1 MKLEKYPEE
10 GALFTI
16 ENWVYSYQDSLGISP
31 EIARYVIEK
40 IKNTIREIPI
50 ISKEIARSRTL
61 IDIIKVIN
69 NITEKQDA
77 QSSFQ
82 RAQFD
87 KVPDDFF
94 NTSLVQL
101 IGEGEVRR
109 VYEKHT
115 KRIQEEKKKK

>member
-10 GALFTI
+10 EALFTI
-16 ENWVYSYQDSLGISP
+16 ENWTYSYKDSLGVSP

-61 IDIIKVIN
+61 IDIIKAIN

-87 KVPDDFF
+87 QVPDDFF
-94 NTSLVQL
+94 NKPLVQL
-101 IGEGEVRR
+101 IGEGEARR
-109 VYEKHT
+109 IYEKHT
-115 KRIQEEKKKK
+115 KRIKEAKQKK